1 MRHVVISDSC
11 VWLVDCLLLQNGLE
25 SNGWRGAPF
34 WWPVLQAQEQM
45 IPVVFSAEILE
56 AEIGK

>member
-1 MRHVVISDSC
+1 M
-11 VWLVDCLLLQNGLE
+11 LLRQNGHE

-56 AEIGK
+56 AENGK